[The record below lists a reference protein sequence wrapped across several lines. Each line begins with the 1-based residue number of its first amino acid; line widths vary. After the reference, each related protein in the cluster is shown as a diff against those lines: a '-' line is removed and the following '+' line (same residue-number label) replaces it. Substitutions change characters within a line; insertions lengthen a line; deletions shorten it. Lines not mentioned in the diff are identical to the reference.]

1 MRVNFDSS
9 FATHS
14 APAAIAKEITSSCFS
29 EAPELEGKRYTSKK
43 PIFILKTESALA
55 AF

>member
-14 APAAIAKEITSSCFS
+14 APASIAKEITSSCFS
-29 EAPELEGKRYTSKK
+29 EAPELEAKRYTSNK
-43 PIFILKTESALA
+43 PIFILTTESALA